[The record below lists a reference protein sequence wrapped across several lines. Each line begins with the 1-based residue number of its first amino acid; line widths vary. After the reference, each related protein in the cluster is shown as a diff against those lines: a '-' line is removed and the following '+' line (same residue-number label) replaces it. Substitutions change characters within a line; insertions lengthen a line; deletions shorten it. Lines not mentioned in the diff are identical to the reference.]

1 MPIVLLVILGL
12 LLWFALSG
20 IRVAQEYDR
29 AVVFRLGRYE
39 ATRGP
44 GLYWNVPLIE
54 RQRKVDLRTTTV
66 DVERQETIT
75 KDSVTVRINAVLFYR
90 VEAPERAIVAVA
102 DYRMAV
108 YQVALTAL
116 RNIIGQHDL
125 DEVLRD
131 RDKINAQIATI
142 VDKATDPWGIKV
154 EAVEMKDV
162 EIPSGM
168 QRAMAREAEATR
180 EKRARIIKAEAEYEA
195 SLKLG
200 QAADEMSQNPVALEL
215 RRLQTI
221 SEVGSENSSVVVLAL
236 PTETLAGTNGQG
248 MAAVAAG
255 LASQRTAPAPRAP
268 VAQRLSAPG
277 AQVPP
282 VLDADSDAL
291 PAVRPGDE
299 WTR

>member
-277 AQVPP
+277 AQIPP